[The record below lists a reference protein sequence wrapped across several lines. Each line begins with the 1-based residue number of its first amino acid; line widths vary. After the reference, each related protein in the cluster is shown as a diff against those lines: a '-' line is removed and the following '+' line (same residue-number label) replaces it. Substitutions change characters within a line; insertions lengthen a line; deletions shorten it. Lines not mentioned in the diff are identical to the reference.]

1 MLTKPRSCRP
11 NAVKESS
18 LGAYLLRRLLLII
31 PTLWAIIT
39 INFFIVQIAPG
50 GPVDQALANIEFGQT
65 TGMPGSGSNAQ
76 SQGRNTLNV
85 NPADGQYR
93 GSRGLDPEVVA
104 EITKRYGF
112 DKPIYERYFTMLWNY
127 VRFDFGDS
135 LFRSS
140 SVIQLIKE
148 SLPVSVTL
156 GLWSTLIIYLVSI
169 PLGIKKAVRNGSAFD
184 VWSSTLIIVGYAIP
198 AFLFGTLLIV
208 LFAGGSYL
216 DWFPLR
222 GLVSAQFDSLP
233 WYGKITDYLWHITL
247 PVTATVIGGFATLT
261 MLTKNSF
268 MDEIRK
274 QYVVTARAK
283 GLDEN
288 KILYRHVFRNAMLLV
303 IAGFPATFISMFFT
317 GSLLIEVMFS
327 LNGLGLLG
335 YDATIQR
342 DYPVMFGT
350 LYIFTLIGLLLNI
363 LSDMTYTL
371 VDPRIDFEAR

>member
-1 MLTKPRSCRP
+1 MGS
-11 NAVKESS
+11 
-18 LGAYLLRRLLLII
+18 YLLRRLLLIV

-50 GPVDQALANIEFGQT
+50 GPVDQAIANIQFGH
-65 TGMPGSGSNAQ
+65 GAGVPGVSAEAMGSGRARVGVGN
-76 SQGRNTLNV
+76 GTDN
-85 NPADGQYR
+85 QYR
-93 GSRGLDPEVVA
+93 GSRGLDPEVIA
-104 EITKRYGF
+104 EITHRYGF
-112 DKPIYERYFTMLWNY
+112 DKPLHERYFKMLWDY

-135 LFRSS
+135 LFRSA
-140 SVIQLIKE
+140 SVLHLIKE
-148 SLPVSVTL
+148 SLPVSISL

-169 PLGIKKAVRNGSAFD
+169 PLGIRKAVSNGSGFD
-184 VWSSTLIIVGYAIP
+184 IWSSTFIIIGYAIP
-198 AFLFGTLLIV
+198 AFLFAILLIV

-222 GLVSAQFDSLP
+222 GLVSTNFDSLP
-233 WYGKITDYLWHITL
+233 WYGKVTDYLWHITL
-247 PVTATVIGGFATLT
+247 PVLATVVGGFATLT

-268 MDEIRK
+268 LDEIRK

-283 GLDEN
+283 GLDEK

-317 GSLLIEVMFS
+317 GSVLIEVIFS

-335 YDATIQR
+335 YDSTLSR

-363 LSDMTYTL
+363 LSDITYTF
-371 VDPRIDFEAR
+371 VDPRIDFEGRG

>member
-1 MLTKPRSCRP
+1 MGT
-11 NAVKESS
+11 
-18 LGAYLLRRLLLII
+18 YLLRRLLLVI

-50 GPVDQALANIEFGQT
+50 GPVDQAIASIEMGQGTGFSMGGNDGGGLARG
-65 TGMPGSGSNAQ
+65 PGGKPSVE
-76 SQGRNTLNV
+76 NT
-85 NPADGQYR
+85 YR
-93 GSRGLDPEVVA
+93 GARGLDPEVIA

-112 DKPIYERYFTMLWNY
+112 DKPLHERYFKLLWDY
-127 VRFDFGDS
+127 VRFDFGNS
-135 LFRSS
+135 LFRGS
-140 SVIQLIKE
+140 SVIALIKE
-148 SLPVSVTL
+148 SMPVSISL

-169 PLGIKKAVRNGSAFD
+169 PLGINKAVRNGSAFD
-184 VWSSTLIIVGYAIP
+184 VWSSTLIIIGYAIP
-198 AFLFGTLLIV
+198 AFLFAILLIV
-208 LFAGGSYL
+208 VFAGGSYL

-222 GLVSAQFDSLP
+222 GLVSPHFDSLS
-233 WYGKITDYLWHITL
+233 GFDKVIDYLWHITL
-247 PVTATVIGGFATLT
+247 PVLATVIGGFATLT

-268 MDEIRK
+268 LDEIRK
-274 QYVVTARAK
+274 QYVITARAK
-283 GLDEN
+283 GLEE
-288 KILYRHVFRNAMLLV
+288 KQILYRHVFRNAMLLV

-335 YDATIQR
+335 YDATLQR

-371 VDPRIDFEAR
+371 VDPRIDFEERQ

>member
-1 MLTKPRSCRP
+1 MGT
-11 NAVKESS
+11 
-18 LGAYLLRRLLLII
+18 YLLRRLLLVI

-50 GPVDQALANIEFGQT
+50 GPVDQAIANIEMGH
-65 TGMPGSGSNAQ
+65 GSGYIASGGLDAGIARSGSTGAPNIE
-76 SQGRNTLNV
+76 NT
-85 NPADGQYR
+85 YR
-93 GSRGLDPEVVA
+93 GVRGLDPEVIE

-112 DKPIYERYFTMLWNY
+112 DKPIHERYFKLLWDY

-135 LFRSS
+135 LFRGA
-140 SVIQLIKE
+140 SVIHLVEE
-148 SLPVSVTL
+148 SMPVSITL

-169 PLGIKKAVRNGSAFD
+169 PLGIKKAVKNGTSFD
-184 VWSSTLIIVGYAIP
+184 TWSSTLIIIGYAIP
-198 AFLFGTLLIV
+198 AFLFAILLIV
-208 LFAGGSYL
+208 VFAGGSYL

-222 GLVSAQFDSLP
+222 GLVSSNFDTLP
-233 WYGKITDYLWHITL
+233 WYNKITDYLWHIAL
-247 PVTATVIGGFATLT
+247 PVLATVIGGFATLT

-268 MDEIRK
+268 MDEVRK

-283 GLDEN
+283 GLDE
-288 KILYRHVFRNAMLLV
+288 KSILYRHVFRNAMLLV

-335 YDATIQR
+335 YDATLQR

-363 LSDMTYTL
+363 ISDITYTL
-371 VDPRIDFEAR
+371 VDPRIDFEGRQ

>member
-1 MLTKPRSCRP
+1 M
-11 NAVKESS
+11 
-18 LGAYLLRRLLLII
+18 GAYLIRRLLLVI

-39 INFFIVQIAPG
+39 LNFFIVQIAPG
-50 GPVDQALANIEFGQT
+50 GPVEQALANAQFGHT
-65 TGMPGSGSNAQ
+65 VGMPGAGGAENSRAALNAAP
-76 SQGRNTLNV
+76 GDN
-85 NPADGQYR
+85 QYR

-112 DKPIYERYFTMLWNY
+112 DKPLHERYFKLLWDY

-135 LFRSS
+135 LFRSA
-140 SVIQLIKE
+140 SVLQMIKE
-148 SLPVSVTL
+148 SLPVSISL

-184 VWSSTLIIVGYAIP
+184 IWSSTLIIIGYAIP
-198 AFLFGTLLIV
+198 AFLFGIMLIV

-222 GLVSAQFDSLP
+222 GLTSPQFATLP
-233 WYGKITDYLWHITL
+233 WYEKAIDYLWHITL
-247 PVTATVIGGFATLT
+247 PVLATVIGGFATLT

-268 MDEIRK
+268 LDEIRK

-335 YDATIQR
+335 YDATLQR

-363 LSDMTYTL
+363 LSDITYTL
-371 VDPRIDFEAR
+371 VDPRIDFEGR